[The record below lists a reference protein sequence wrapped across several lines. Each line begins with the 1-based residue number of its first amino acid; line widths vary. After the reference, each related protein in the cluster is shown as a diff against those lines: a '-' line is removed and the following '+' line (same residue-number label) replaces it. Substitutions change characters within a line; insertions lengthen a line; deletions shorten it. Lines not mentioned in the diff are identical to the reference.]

1 MMPKITL
8 EQWAA
13 FKAIVDAGSFVKAA
27 ELLNKSQSTVSYS
40 LARMEERL
48 PQALF
53 EQAGRKA
60 EVTEFGRS
68 MYRHACHL
76 LDHANQIDQAAQYLA
91 SGWQS
96 EVVIAVDA
104 LASMDSIF
112 CALHDFSKESPNTRI
127 RLLETT
133 LSGTEEA
140 LLRREADIVIG
151 ARVPPGFLAENYGTI
166 TKTLVVS
173 PMHALAKNLTGEL
186 LTEDSLKS
194 HRQIVVRDSG
204 TRRNRDAGWL
214 QSEQRWTVSHFAS
227 SIAAIKA
234 GLGFGFIPREKITN
248 ALTSGELIA
257 VQLEYGQT
265 EQLSLYLILSA
276 QSHAGLATKAVAKHL
291 LQGAPAISCE

>member
-1 MMPKITL
+1 MIPKITL

-13 FKAIVDAGSFVKAA
+13 FKAVVDAGSFAKAA
-27 ELLNKSQSTVSYS
+27 ETLNKSQSTVSYS

-48 PQALF
+48 PQPVF

-60 EVTEFGRS
+60 EVTEFGRA

-96 EVVIAVDA
+96 EVVIAADA
-104 LASMDSIF
+104 LASMDNIF
-112 CALHDFSKESPNTRI
+112 CALHGFSHESPNTRI

-140 LLRREADIVIG
+140 LLRREADIVIS
-151 ARVPPGFLAENYGTI
+151 ARVPPGFLAENYGSV
-166 TKTLVVS
+166 TKILVVS
-173 PMHALAKNLTGEL
+173 PSHALAQNSSGEV
-186 LTEDSLKS
+186 LTEDSLKT

-204 TRRNRDAGWL
+204 TARNQDAGWL

-234 GLGFGFIPREKITN
+234 GLGFGFIPKEKISRE
-248 ALTSGELIA
+248 LDKGELIA
-257 VQLEYGQT
+257 LSLEYGQA
-265 EQLSLYLILSA
+265 QRLPLYLVLSA
-276 QSHAGLATKAVAKHL
+276 QSHAGLATKEVARYL
-291 LQGAPAISCE
+291 LQGT